1 MEGLCKSIN
10 KRKKMTMQKEF
21 KGTINTNEINK
32 MSLKQLR
39 LINDILDG
47 KLTEEQKAKRVKEL
61 FPNLI
66 KGTAEPLNK

>member
-1 MEGLCKSIN
+1 MATQ
-10 KRKKMTMQKEF
+10 TMQKEF
-21 KGTINTNEINK
+21 IGSINHNEINK

-66 KGTAEPLNK
+66 KGNAKPLNK

>member
-1 MEGLCKSIN
+1 
-10 KRKKMTMQKEF
+10 
-21 KGTINTNEINK
+21 

-47 KLTEEQKAKRVKEL
+47 KLTEEQKAKRVKQL

-66 KGTAEPLNK
+66 KGTGKPLNK

>member
-1 MEGLCKSIN
+1 MTTK
-10 KRKKMTMQKEF
+10 TMQKEF
-21 KGTINTNEINK
+21 QGTINHNEINK

-39 LINDILDG
+39 LVNDILDG

-66 KGTAEPLNK
+66 KGNANPLNK

>member
-1 MEGLCKSIN
+1 MATQ
-10 KRKKMTMQKEF
+10 TMQKEF
-21 KGTINTNEINK
+21 QGTINHNEINK

-66 KGTAEPLNK
+66 KGTAKPLNK

>member
-1 MEGLCKSIN
+1 MA
-10 KRKKMTMQKEF
+10 MQKEF
-21 KGTINTNEINK
+21 QGTVNQNEINK

-61 FPNLI
+61 FPDLI
-66 KGTAEPLNK
+66 KGTAKPLTK

>member
-1 MEGLCKSIN
+1 MATQ
-10 KRKKMTMQKEF
+10 TMQKEF
-21 KGTINTNEINK
+21 QGTINQNEINK

-47 KLTEEQKAKRVKEL
+47 KLTEEQKAKRVKQL
-61 FPNLI
+61 FPNII

>member
-1 MEGLCKSIN
+1 MNAK
-10 KRKKMTMQKEF
+10 TMQKEF
-21 KGTINTNEINK
+21 RGTINQNEINK

-66 KGTAEPLNK
+66 KGTAKPLNK

>member
-1 MEGLCKSIN
+1 MTTK
-10 KRKKMTMQKEF
+10 TMQKEF
-21 KGTINTNEINK
+21 TGSINHNEINK

-66 KGTAEPLNK
+66 KGTAKPLNK

>member
-1 MEGLCKSIN
+1 VRGQLTKTN
-10 KRKKMTMQKEF
+10 KIMTMQKEF
-21 KGTINTNEINK
+21 QGTINHNEINK

-47 KLTEEQKAKRVKEL
+47 KLTEEQKSKRVKEL

-66 KGTAEPLNK
+66 KGTAKPLNK

>member
-1 MEGLCKSIN
+1 MTTK
-10 KRKKMTMQKEF
+10 TMQKEF
-21 KGTINTNEINK
+21 QGTINHNEINK

-47 KLTEEQKAKRVKEL
+47 KLTEEQKAKRAKEL

-66 KGTAEPLNK
+66 KGTAKPLNK

>member
-1 MEGLCKSIN
+1 MATQ
-10 KRKKMTMQKEF
+10 TMQKEF
-21 KGTINTNEINK
+21 QGTINQNEINK

-66 KGTAEPLNK
+66 KGTAKPLNK

>member
-1 MEGLCKSIN
+1 MSAK
-10 KRKKMTMQKEF
+10 TMQKEF
-21 KGTINTNEINK
+21 QGTINNNEINK

-66 KGTAEPLNK
+66 KGTAKPLNK